1 MFAAVGRLTRYFD
14 WLNGALVA
22 VITCIGLLFVFSAT
36 HGAEHH
42 FSLSFKKQLFGMV
55 SGALIY
61 AACALLDYRVLARYG
76 YFAYLAVIGLLAF
89 TLIKGAVGMGA
100 QRWLSLF
107 FFRWQPSELAKLL
120 FPAFV
125 AHYIH
130 THDRAVYYVRD
141 FAVPLFIL
149 LLSFLLI
156 LRQPDLGTALVILFS
171 GGAMLWLAGLSR
183 RFIFLAL
190 VLIATAM
197 PLMWYGMLRQY
208 QKDRVL
214 AFFGYGQVYRER
226 YQTEQS
232 MIAVGS
238 GGITGKGLLRGTQN
252 KFKFL
257 PESRTDFIFAV
268 LCEEWGFVGAF
279 VVMLL
284 YLALFLRLFVLVAL
298 VKPLHTQLLALGL
311 VMPLVTSAFVNIA
324 MVLGLLPVVGVPLP
338 LMSYGISNLWVSMA
352 SLGWLQGISAQQLAS
367 GSATVDIGSFST
379 NY

>member
-14 WLNGALVA
+14 WLNGLLVA
-22 VITCIGLLFVFSAT
+22 ILACIGLLFVFSAT

-42 FSLSFKKQLFGMV
+42 FSLSFKKQLFGIA

-61 AACALLDYRVLARYG
+61 ATCALLDYRVLARYG
-76 YFAYLAVIGLLAF
+76 YFAYLVVIGLLIF
-89 TLIKGAVGMGA
+89 TLVKGAVGMGA

-125 AHYIH
+125 AHYMY
-130 THDRAVYYVRD
+130 THDRAVYRLREL
-141 FAVPLFIL
+141 AIPLVIL
-149 LLSFLLI
+149 LLSFVLI

-183 RFIFLAL
+183 RFIFLTL
-190 VLIATAM
+190 VVTATAM
-197 PLMWYGMLRQY
+197 PLMWCGMLRQY

-214 AFFGYGQVYRER
+214 AFMGYGQVYRER

-238 GGITGKGLLRGTQN
+238 GGILGKGLLRGTQN

-279 VVMLL
+279 VVILL
-284 YLALFLRLFVLVAL
+284 YLALFLRLFSLVAL

-311 VMPLVTSAFVNIA
+311 IMPLATSAFVNIA

-367 GSATVDIGSFST
+367 GSAVVGFST
-379 NY
+379 SR